1 MRNMLFLAL
10 VAITGCSK
18 KESASSDKAEP
29 KSVEPAA
36 PAASAPAA
44 PAAPAPSA
52 APTWV
57 KLAPLPVQLQVADAK
72 VTDQSQGDLKTVGI
86 EAGTA
91 MFSVGLVPTDMKQS
105 LEQIASGA
113 ASGGGGTVK
122 VKEKLA
128 DGFHVEAVSASGFVQ
143 IDIRRTIDGK
153 EYMCGTMAPDDAIAK
168 TVREACLSLKT
179 Q

>member
-1 MRNMLFLAL
+1 MRSILFITL

-18 KESASSDKAEP
+18 KESAPADKAEP
-29 KSVEPAA
+29 KAVE
-36 PAASAPAA
+36 AA
-44 PAAPAPSA
+44 PAAPATPA
-52 APTWV
+52 TPTAPTASAPSWI

-72 VTDQSQGDLKTVGI
+72 ITDQSQGDLKTVGI

-91 MFSVGLVPTDMKQS
+91 MFSVGLVPADMKQT

-113 ASGGGGTVK
+113 ASSGGGTVK

-128 DGFHVEAVSASGFVQ
+128 DGFHVEAVSASGFTQ
-143 IDIRRTIDGK
+143 IDIRHTIDGK

-168 TVREACLSLKT
+168 TVREACLSLKA